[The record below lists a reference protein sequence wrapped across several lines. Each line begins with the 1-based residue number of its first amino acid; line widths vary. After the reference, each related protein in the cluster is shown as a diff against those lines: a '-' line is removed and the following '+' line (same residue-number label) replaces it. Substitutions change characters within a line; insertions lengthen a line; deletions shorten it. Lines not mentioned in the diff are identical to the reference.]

1 MSGFS
6 FPPPPPPP
14 PRATSSSQQEAPP
27 QFNNRGGRGG
37 RGNRGGFRGRGGPQ
51 QRGGRNFQLQNAS
64 NHNDSGYGQN
74 NANFQQN
81 YGNPVPSPQQWQMP
95 PGAHMNPAFNAF
107 QPQPYTQAPPP
118 QYGQQHGYSAG
129 QNNSPLPGSHGN
141 ASFSPGS
148 KRTRDQAFG
157 HSHKHPMKKPPSA
170 PKTQVAPAVP
180 SFGTPILPPK
190 AVSASVPA
198 YNFDRKQK
206 PSGSLGLIPQDYVSG
221 ESSGDDE
228 EEDVDEE
235 AAFGALQDGPLSFE
249 FNGEL
254 ATLKSATDIAEWI
267 QERKKLWP
275 SKRRVEEK
283 QQEVQS
289 RMDERKR
296 IERETR
302 QAIAIASGGG
312 YQPVERK
319 DNQER
324 SGPHRKSALQDD
336 KQSEAGSILEEAQR
350 QLELQTQ
357 ELEELQQLSNS
368 KGQAQ
373 EEASDEQPSNSG
385 QHQASTVMTET
396 TDANKG
402 PEDPVV
408 TAPEIIPPPT
418 QTVTPPPKKHP
429 QNSTSPYE
437 YHLHP
442 HHNQNLTPNKT
453 SQNNASV
460 SPTKVDASSATSAG
474 TDTMHQARL
483 KARGRLCIRG

>member
-1 MSGFS
+1 
-6 FPPPPPPP
+6 
-14 PRATSSSQQEAPP
+14 
-27 QFNNRGGRGG
+27 
-37 RGNRGGFRGRGGPQ
+37 
-51 QRGGRNFQLQNAS
+51 
-64 NHNDSGYGQN
+64 
-74 NANFQQN
+74 
-81 YGNPVPSPQQWQMP
+81 
-95 PGAHMNPAFNAF
+95 MNPAFNGF
-107 QPQPYTQAPPP
+107 QPQIYTQAPPP
-118 QYGQQHGYSAG
+118 QYGQQYGYPAG
-129 QNNSPLPGSHGN
+129 QNDPPLPGSHGST
-141 ASFSPGS
+141 SFSPGS

-190 AVSASVPA
+190 PVTSSVPA
-198 YNFDRKQK
+198 NTFDRKQK

-296 IERETR
+296 IEQETR

-324 SGPHRKSALQDD
+324 SKPHRKSALQDD
-336 KQSEAGSILEEAQR
+336 KQSEAGSTLEGTHG

-357 ELEELQQLSNS
+357 KVQELQELQELSNS

-373 EEASDEQPSNSG
+373 EVASDEQPSNSG
-385 QHQASTVMTET
+385 QHQASTVVAET
-396 TDANKG
+396 IDANKG
-402 PEDPVV
+402 PENPVV
-408 TAPEIIPPPT
+408 TVPETMAEKTAPVPLNDPSSDSDSDSAPEEASSKLDKPLRVPPP
-418 QTVTPPPKKHP
+418 PPPQSKPHP
-429 QNSTSPYE
+429 KQNEPKQCISFA
-437 YHLHP
+437 
-442 HHNQNLTPNKT
+442 NQGRCKFGD
-453 SQNNASV
+453 
-460 SPTKVDASSATSAG
+460 KCRYRHDASGSSQGKRKTLYQRVSLFCV
-474 TDTMHQARL
+474 HE
-483 KARGRLCIRG
+483 RGSMLMLRVAC